1 MITLQL
7 KLFADL
13 TRGGRHDLVCRQHP
27 FLNLKESH
35 HAAAVHQTNRNEF
48 PDNYEIKLSL
58 TVIFLKFHI
67 LCRGREFRLGLLVP
81 NQLVQLQATH
91 QQCCRVHLH
100 NVCLDQSPLEINEWI
115 MSFEGEDSHLHG
127 GGHLHVLAL
136 VESLLRCSCIL
147 GVGSE
152 TLPCEHF
159 YLN

>member
-1 MITLQL
+1 MVLCAAST
-7 KLFADL
+7 
-13 TRGGRHDLVCRQHP
+13 P
-27 FLNLKESH
+27 FLTSRSH
-35 HAAAVHQTNRNEF
+35 TMQQLCTRPTEMNSQINTRSNCHL
-48 PDNYEIKLSL
+48 P
-58 TVIFLKFHI
+58 VIFLKFHI
-67 LCRGREFRLGLLVP
+67 LRRGREFRLGLLVH